1 MLSTYYIYYIVTTY
15 YVINGINIIEYL
27 HTDIVEIK
35 GVCQYIATLYPLE
48 IYKRGMTTVTLHTNS
63 KLYVMAL
70 HGIGMGFGL
79 VTLTLSRSTL
89 SRSLI
94 GFEGAEVRA
103 PFTFPPK
110 KNMCFL
116 VC

>member
-1 MLSTYYIYYIVTTY
+1 
-15 YVINGINIIEYL
+15 
-27 HTDIVEIK
+27 
-35 GVCQYIATLYPLE
+35 
-48 IYKRGMTTVTLHTNS
+48 
-63 KLYVMAL
+63 
-70 HGIGMGFGL
+70 MGFIVCVYTMLCGAPCELYATGL
-79 VTLTLSRSTL
+79 GNGFGNATLSRSTL
-89 SRSLI
+89 SRPSI